1 MISDTRD
8 KKKKRNSGRTV
19 LSNGGAKIK
28 LRKGIRISQVRCR
41 SCEYY
46 GFLGLDPLLNRLDA
60 RTSPLL
66 GSPHEVAQGG
76 YLSPNFLI
84 SKSFIR
90 KNNT

>member
-8 KKKKRNSGRTV
+8 KKKRNSERTV

-41 SCEYY
+41 PREYY
-46 GFLGLDPLLNRLDA
+46 RFLGLDPLLNRSDA
-60 RTSPLL
+60 CISPLL

-76 YLSPNFLI
+76 DLSPNFLI
-84 SKSFIR
+84 SKSFI
-90 KNNT
+90 